1 MPSAQT
7 SIEAATDGR
16 LTGPAAL
23 RAHLREGTRAAHEAL
38 DARFSGMT
46 EEAGPESYRRFVAMN
61 AAAFADLVPRL
72 LASALAARPEAVAPL
87 VASLAALEADRAAMD
102 LDALGAPEASAPA
115 SAAPG
120 LDEAVGIAYVL
131 EGSKLGARYM
141 HRRLLQRRAAEL
153 WPEASFRYLADA
165 DASAGF
171 SAYLSVLAGADPDD
185 LAAPAR
191 QDARLAGAEAAF
203 RHFGAVLDRIDAGP
217 APAKGHCH
225 GIAP

>member
-7 SIEAATDGR
+7 SIEAANEGR

-23 RAHLREGTRAAHEAL
+23 RAHLRDGTRAAHEAL
-38 DARFSGMT
+38 DARFAGMT
-46 EEAGPESYRRFVAMN
+46 EESGPDGYRRFVAMN

-87 VASLAALEADRAAMD
+87 VASLAALEADRAAMG
-102 LDALGAPEASAPA
+102 LDALVAPEIPA
-115 SAAPG
+115 SPALG

-171 SAYLSVLAGADPDD
+171 SAYLTVLAGADPDD

-191 QDARLAGAEAAF
+191 QAARLAGAEAAF
-203 RHFGAVLDRIDAGP
+203 RHFGAVLDRIEAGS
-217 APAKGHCH
+217 APATGHCH